1 MRPNSART
9 TLARAPSISARP
21 TLPSGPHAH
30 SASRPLPPWCG
41 PRRLRDEGELI
52 AEGKITDPAR
62 IEDYEKRTGLV
73 AKLRKEHLIRAKD
86 ALEAS
91 VEIADKSDVD
101 EALEWLRIHKEKELN
116 KALKLL
122 QRQEEGEEVE
132 VEEEEPEPDDPDI
145 EVFICEPPPLRGM

>member
-1 MRPNSART
+1 MRAST
-9 TLARAPSISARP
+9 ISAGSAP
-21 TLPSGPHAH
+21 PSAQ
-30 SASRPLPPWCG
+30 SASRPLSHPCG
-41 PRRLRDEGELI
+41 PPRLRDEGELI

-86 ALEAS
+86 AKEAS
-91 VEIADKSDVD
+91 IEITNKSDVE
-101 EALEWLRIHKEKELN
+101 EALEWLRRHKEKEAN
-116 KALKLL
+116 TALKLMK
-122 QRQEEGEEVE
+122 RQEEGEEVE